1 MKQRIQK
8 FDEFINEGIDI
19 NVAANIIAF
28 AYLVVLPHAVS
39 IYGEPAWE
47 NIKNFFKKR
56 KEDKLINNLITK
68 FKNDPEVQELMNTP
82 EHDRGIYWKN
92 RVKALNYKLSRKETE
107 HLKSIAAGEQILEN
121 NKNISFK
128 DISKIVYVESE
139 QTGFFYR
146 FMVYDKHNKQIN
158 QIRSMT
164 DFNEMFNTDVD
175 ARKSY
180 DFEYWAK
187 TNLPKHIKIEY
198 YEIDL
203 S

>member
-19 NVAANIIAF
+19 NV
-28 AYLVVLPHAVS
+28 
-39 IYGEPAWE
+39 
-47 NIKNFFKKR
+47 
-56 KEDKLINNLITK
+56 
-68 FKNDPEVQELMNTP
+68 
-82 EHDRGIYWKN
+82 
-92 RVKALNYKLSRKETE
+92 
-107 HLKSIAAGEQILEN
+107 AAGEQILEN

-139 QTGFFYR
+139 QTGLFYK

-158 QIRSMT
+158 QIRSIT
-164 DFNEMFNTDVD
+164 DFNEMFNTDID
-175 ARKSY
+175 TRKSY